1 MQPSVSD
8 PMMISKLNDVCVKHF
23 GAAWRVEVTDVRP
36 PFDISQPNLH
46 DRKSDFLEE
55 FELVKSVIEHCD
67 SMLLL
72 LTPKDTDEST
82 GRKKMLLRIESF
94 TDRGAKN
101 NLLWRGAKSAQQLAF
116 GNMVQV
122 GFFNASLKALH
133 GMRTVYQ
140 HRYDLLLEQEVTYW
154 RVRNRAP
161 NYYARTIAL
170 RFARLYA
177 RHREMKPTFGMSAE
191 GSYPSTDYGL
201 AIEAIFKIL
210 GIENGYRSAATWAV
224 RQIVEEDWNS
234 KLRNRIFGPLGAKP
248 ADLNSRISL
257 NEGE

>member
-8 PMMISKLNDVCVKHF
+8 PMLISKLNDVCVKHF
-23 GAAWRVEVTDVRP
+23 GAAWRAKIIDSRP

-46 DRKSDFLEE
+46 DRKSDFSEE

-67 SMLLL
+67 SMLFL
-72 LTPKDTDEST
+72 LTPKDTDESV
-82 GRKKMLLRIESF
+82 GRKEMLLRIERF
-94 TDRGAKN
+94 TDREAKN
-101 NLLWRGAKSAQQLAF
+101 KLLWRGAKSAKHLAF

-140 HRYDLLLEQEVTYW
+140 HRFDLLLEQEVTYW
-154 RVRNRAP
+154 SLKNRAP

-177 RHREMKPTFGMSAE
+177 KHREMKPTFGMAAA
-191 GSYPSTDYGL
+191 GSHPSTDYGQ
-201 AIEAIFKIL
+201 AIEEIFKIL
-210 GIENGYRSAATWAV
+210 AIEEAYRNAAKWAV
-224 RQIVEEDWNS
+224 KQIVEEDWNP
-234 KLRNRIFGPLGAKP
+234 KLRSGIFPPLGAAP
-248 ADLNSRISL
+248 PPWRPR
-257 NEGE
+257 